1 VAATGYVGSDPHL
14 LPLAGGTMTGPIVL
28 PGDPASPLQAVDK
41 QYADSLVSGGVADAT
56 TTSKGKVQL
65 AGDLAGTAAAPTVPG
80 LAGKVGTGRQILA
93 GTGLTG
99 GGDLTADRTLS
110 ATDATTG
117 GKGIVQLAGD
127 LAGTAAAPTVPGL
140 ASKVGS
146 VTALDGTITISGTAT
161 APTVGV
167 NAIPESKVTGLVA
180 DLAAKVASVTAAD
193 GTITVGGTATAPTI
207 SVGSIAESKVTG
219 LTADLAAKAPA
230 ARLITAGTGLTGG
243 GDLTA
248 DRTLAVSY
256 GTGAGTAAQGN
267 DSRITG
273 AVQSSVATTKGDL
286 LLATASA
293 TIARLGVGSD
303 GWVLTADAASAGGVK
318 WAAVSGGGGASGQD
332 NIFPLSAYS
341 LLAASGDPNEFQNQ
355 SGVSG
360 NTVFMARV
368 WIPAGTAISKLAAAV
383 RTGGTYSAS
392 ATPNQIAIY
401 DDTGTQIGI
410 TADDSTLWAT
420 AGWAARAITTIASQG
435 TGRFV
440 YIGYIVGGY
449 SGLSMPFPM
458 GAADLNAV
466 WLGQNINNAGN
477 RRAFYLSASSLP
489 ASFNPA
495 SAGTN
500 TGYIPLVG
508 AA

>member
-1 VAATGYVGSDPHL
+1 MAATGYVGGDPTKVSK
-14 LPLAGGTMTGPIVL
+14 AGDTMTGALVL
-28 PGDPASPLQAVDK
+28 PGDPTSPLQAVDK
-41 QYADSLVSGGVADAT
+41 AYADSLVSGGVADAT

-80 LAGKVGTGRQILA
+80 LAGKVGTGRQILTGA
-93 GTGLTG
+93 GLSG

-117 GKGIVQLAGD
+117 AKGIVQLAGD
-127 LAGTAAAPTVPGL
+127 LAGTAASPTVPGL
-140 ASKVGS
+140 TSKVGS
-146 VTALDGTITISGTAT
+146 VTAADGTITIGGTAT

-167 NAIPESKVTGLVA
+167 NAIPESKVT
-180 DLAAKVASVTAAD
+180 S
-193 GTITVGGTATAPTI
+193 
-207 SVGSIAESKVTG
+207 
-219 LTADLAAKAPA
+219 LTSDLAAKAPTS
-230 ARLITAGTGLTGG
+230 RLITAGTGLTGG

-256 GTGAGTAAQGN
+256 GTSAGTAAQGN

-273 AVQSSVATTKGDL
+273 AVQASTVTTKGDL
-286 LLATASA
+286 LVATASA

-303 GWVLTADAASAGGVK
+303 GQVLTADAASAGGVK
-318 WAAVSGGGGASGQD
+318 WATASGGGGSAGQD
-332 NIFPLSAYS
+332 NVFPLSAYG
-341 LLAASGDPNEFQNQ
+341 LIGVSGDPNEFQNQ
-355 SGVSG
+355 SGVAG

-368 WIPAGTAISKLAAAV
+368 WIPAGNAISKLAAAV
-383 RTGGTYSAS
+383 RTGGTYSTS

-401 DDTGTQIGI
+401 DDTGVQLGI

-420 AGWAARAITTIASQG
+420 AGWAVRTITTIASQG

-440 YIGYIVGGY
+440 YIGYIVGGFT
-449 SGLSMPFPM
+449 GVSMPFPM
-458 GAADLNAV
+458 GANDSNAP
-466 WLGQNINNAGN
+466 WLGQNINNSGN
-477 RRAFYLSASSLP
+477 RRAFYLSGSALP